1 MDTSEKSFVYRIMAV
16 MGSLIFLTV
25 IVLETVWLYTGSVLK
40 ENTDKEI
47 RHLLKVYADSL
58 ENSLYQTDINL
69 LTIAQEQSYLEELS
83 NPRVEKRYYAA
94 IHLLDLVQRLCSNN
108 KGVDMLLASGNYDDS
123 VSDANKSLGLIQR
136 DEIIAF
142 MKEKRAE
149 RRLGEKV
156 PTGTRGWVFQ
166 RVGDTDYLMR
176 TYDTLDYSVSAWITL
191 ENLTEAVRKMEEGSG
206 RHIFILSEEG
216 NVLGAIL
223 EGDETRYTEMLE
235 TGRVWRQPVSE
246 RQLSLV
252 CVLEKTEERMQAIPF
267 LIMIII
273 FVLLGLLIWLYLY
286 VRCEIVMPVRELIKT
301 ITYIRLGEYQHRI
314 GMSCRNREFKA
325 LNETFNS
332 MMDTIV
338 KLKISE
344 YEKQLQLQEVELK
357 YFQMQIRP
365 HFFLNAM
372 ATIHSMSFENRG
384 GDIRSFI
391 EILSKNIRYMFKAG
405 LHTVPLKSEL
415 EHLEHY
421 FKMQELLYPGCVFYF
436 LERNESLEEWQ
447 IPQMIL
453 HTFIENKYKHTVKPD
468 RLLSVFVRIRQTEWG
483 KRSVLEIRIED
494 DGLPFL
500 DDIVE
505 ERGESRLREDGSGA
519 GIINIRRTL
528 EIMYGVSGLLEFENP
543 EEGGSRII
551 LRIPEHTV
559 LQEGWHESIG
569 SG

>member
-1 MDTSEKSFVYRIMAV
+1 MF
-16 MGSLIFLTV
+16 
-25 IVLETVWLYTGSVLK
+25 
-40 ENTDKEI
+40 
-47 RHLLKVYADSL
+47 
-58 ENSLYQTDINL
+58 
-69 LTIAQEQSYLEELS
+69 
-83 NPRVEKRYYAA
+83 
-94 IHLLDLVQRLCSNN
+94 
-108 KGVDMLLASGNYDDS
+108 LASGNYDDS
-123 VSDANKSLGLIQR
+123 VSDANKSLSLTQR

-149 RRLGEKV
+149 RKLGEKV
-156 PTGTRGWVFQ
+156 PTGTKGWVFQ

-176 TYDTLDYSVSAWITL
+176 TYDTLDYSVSAWVTL
-191 ENLTEAVRKMEEGSG
+191 ENLVEAVRKMEEGSG
-206 RHIFILSEEG
+206 RHIFLISEEE

-223 EGDETRYTEMLE
+223 EGDEIQYTEILE
-235 TGRVWRQPVSE
+235 NGRVWRQSVSE

-252 CVLEKTEERMQAIPF
+252 CVSEKTEEKMQAIPF
-267 LIMIII
+267 MIMIII
-273 FVLLGLLIWLYLY
+273 FILLGLLIWLYLY
-286 VRCEIVMPVRELIKT
+286 VKREIVMPVGELIRT
-301 ITYIRLGEYQHRI
+301 ITYIRLGDYRHRI
-314 GMSCRNREFKA
+314 GMTCINREFKA

-372 ATIHSMSFENRG
+372 ATIHSMSFENRSR
-384 GDIRSFI
+384 DIRSFI

-405 LHTVPLKSEL
+405 LHTVPLKSEI

-436 LERNESLEEWQ
+436 LEKNEDLEEWQ

-453 HTFIENKYKHTVKPD
+453 HTFIENKYKHTVKPGQ
-468 RLLSVFVRIRQTEWG
+468 LLSVYVRTDKIEW
-483 KRSVLEIRIED
+483 KEREVLEIRIED
-494 DGLPFL
+494 DGLPFP
-500 DDIVE
+500 DDMVE
-505 ERGESRLREDGSGA
+505 DRGENRLREDGSGA

-528 EIMYGVSGLLEFENP
+528 EIMYGVNGLLEFENP

-559 LQEGWHESIG
+559 LQEGKHEGIHESIG
-569 SG
+569 GG